1 MQKDQASVV
10 ETQKNKFYYP
20 SFSFGKEYTLI
31 SCKLEIDYM
40 TQQPKE
46 TCQRICRG
54 PRWIVLRE
62 DPKEKLLRAV
72 IWHLF
77 WYSGSQ
83 IEKLYE
89 IKPPSY
95 KDKAEGPQLL
105 RRNLKSISV

>member
-10 ETQKNKFYYP
+10 GRQKNKFYYP

-77 WYSGSQ
+77 WYSAVVVGLSGTQ

-89 IKPPSY
+89 IKPP
-95 KDKAEGPQLL
+95 KVPIL
-105 RRNLKSISV
+105 